1 LNKEVADNRRIT
13 CITGTPGT
21 GKSTIAGLLE
31 GRGYATLEIEYFA
44 RVRGIYSYIENG
56 ETLLVDVPDLV
67 AALGRFLPGLGEAF
81 LIGHLSHNLPGADSI
96 VVLRTRPSVLRRRLV
111 EKGWGEEKIS
121 ENLEAEALDI
131 CLGEAVDLHGES
143 VSEIDTTNRSP
154 AETLG
159 MVLDVH
165 SGRRR
170 YPPVARN
177 WLLEHI
183 LEGSEGKV

>member
-1 LNKEVADNRRIT
+1 LNNEEANNLRIT

-31 GRGYATLEIEYFA
+31 GKGYAILEIENFA

-56 ETLLVDVPDLV
+56 ETLLVDVPELM
-67 AALGRFLPGLGEAF
+67 AALGRFLPELGEAF

-96 VVLRTRPSVLRRRLV
+96 VVLRTRPSVLRTRLV
-111 EKGWGEEKIS
+111 GKGWGEGKIS

-131 CLGEAVDLHGES
+131 CLGEAIELHGEK
-143 VSEIDTTNRSP
+143 VSEIDTTDRSP
-154 AETLG
+154 AETLR

-170 YPPVARN
+170 YPPVARD

-183 LEGSEGKV
+183 LEESDL